1 MLPECSRPPDGYHR
15 QHRHLLTNRD
25 AAGPARG
32 LPAALAVGAALAL
45 VSAITACGGGGTN
58 PLDNPATVQNST
70 VVTGQRLSF
79 AYFQR
84 CINPIFLAQLQITQG
99 TTVSTNTCS
108 GSGCHADATGT
119 GGALRIVPTAQ
130 PVDLTDPA
138 MTPDVIRTT
147 EMYRNFYSAQG
158 EVVLSTPTQS
168 RLLAKPLLLNVLHGG
183 GQVFPNLNDP
193 NAKLIQYWITH
204 PAPQGQDEFSTATY
218 VMFTP
223 PDPQTGTCNTQ

>member
-1 MLPECSRPPDGYHR
+1 MSLDCSRPSNGHHR
-15 QHRHLLTNRD
+15 KHRHLLSPRG
-25 AAGPARG
+25 AAGF
-32 LPAALAVGAALAL
+32 LPAALAVVLALA
-45 VSAITACGGGGTN
+45 ACGGGGSN
-58 PLDNPATVQNST
+58 PLDNPPTVQNG
-70 VVTGQRLSF
+70 VVVGGQRLSF

-99 TTVSTNTCS
+99 GQTSTNTCS
-108 GSGCHADATGT
+108 GAGCHADATGT

-130 PVDLTDPA
+130 PVDLADPA
-138 MTPDVIRTT
+138 NTPAVFRTT
-147 EMYRNFYSAQG
+147 EIYRNFYSAQG
-158 EVVLSTPTQS
+158 EVVLGSAQQS

-183 GQVFPNLNDP
+183 GQVFPDLSDP

-223 PDPQTGTCNTQ
+223 PDPMTGTCNTQ